1 MSGWSRLTMTS
12 SFSGEAP
19 PKDTFPGQLDASVGG
34 HVEVGQ
40 SYEQAAVME
49 VEEEAG
55 LIITPSQLQ
64 PLVKLKTQAVD
75 DRLNKRNLTFR
86 QTYWLP
92 YDGKLEDLRVE
103 AALIEKGPPPLDE
116 SDLKRRRYFISDLLD
131 DLRDDRPPG
140 EVTGCLS
147 GLFFLLGDFHLR
159 AQNQWSGN
167 GKGLIR
173 RLRQLDADFAA
184 RYEQDFAKAF
194 RGNLAPVEKLVVHIL
209 QPYGGLF

>member
-92 YDGKLEDLRVE
+92 YHGKLEDLRVE
-103 AALIEKGPPPLDE
+103 AGDGDGFVSLPAAEVFALTPENAAECIA
-116 SDLKRRRYFISDLLD
+116 
-131 DLRDDRPPG
+131 
-140 EVTGCLS
+140 
-147 GLFFLLGDFHLR
+147 GLFHEDYQPCWRALRVALGL
-159 AQNQWSGN
+159 
-167 GKGLIR
+167 
-173 RLRQLDADFAA
+173 
-184 RYEQDFAKAF
+184 
-194 RGNLAPVEKLVVHIL
+194 
-209 QPYGGLF
+209 

>member
-1 MSGWSRLTMTS
+1 MPGGTLLEIVDDGDAVIGVRSREEIHTLGLRHREVHVWLVTPGNNIIFQRRSPT
-12 SFSGEAP
+12 
-19 PKDTFPGQLDASVGG
+19 KDTFPGQLDASVGG

-92 YDGKLEDLRVE
+92 YHGRLEDLRVE
-103 AALIEKGPPPLDE
+103 AGDGDGFVSLPAAKVFALTPENAAECIA
-116 SDLKRRRYFISDLLD
+116 
-131 DLRDDRPPG
+131 
-140 EVTGCLS
+140 
-147 GLFFLLGDFHLR
+147 GLFHEDYQPCWRALRVALGL
-159 AQNQWSGN
+159 
-167 GKGLIR
+167 
-173 RLRQLDADFAA
+173 
-184 RYEQDFAKAF
+184 
-194 RGNLAPVEKLVVHIL
+194 
-209 QPYGGLF
+209 